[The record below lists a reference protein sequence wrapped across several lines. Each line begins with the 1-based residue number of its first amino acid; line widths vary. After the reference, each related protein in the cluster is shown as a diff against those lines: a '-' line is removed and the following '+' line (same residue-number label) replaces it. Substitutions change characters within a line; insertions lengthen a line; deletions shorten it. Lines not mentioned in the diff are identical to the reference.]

1 MKNVLIVVDMQNDFI
16 DMALGTPEA
25 VAIVDE
31 VVRLIEDENYDTVI
45 ATLDTHG
52 ENYMDT
58 FEGKHLPVIHCV
70 RGTEG
75 WQLNDRVAA
84 ALEKRNALRIEKP
97 TFGSIELAALLEKE
111 KPVTIT
117 FCGLCTDICVIS
129 NALLA
134 RAALYET
141 DIIAMKNA
149 CAGVTPAKHDAALE
163 VMASCQIEVR

>member
-25 VAIVDE
+25 VSIVDE
-31 VVRLIEDENYDTVI
+31 VVRLIEDETYDTVI

-70 RGTEG
+70 KGTKG
-75 WQLNDRVAA
+75 WQLNDKVAA
-84 ALEKRNALRIEKP
+84 ALEKRNAILMEKP

-111 KPVTIT
+111 KPETIT

-129 NALLA
+129 NALMA

-141 DIIAMKNA
+141 DIITMKNA